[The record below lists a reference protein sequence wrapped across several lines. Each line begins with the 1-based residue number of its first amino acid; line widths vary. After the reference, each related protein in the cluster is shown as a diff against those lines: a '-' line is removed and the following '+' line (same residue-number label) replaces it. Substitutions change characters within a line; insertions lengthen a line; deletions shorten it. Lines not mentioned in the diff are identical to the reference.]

1 MYTWDELQVAANH
14 LATKENCQF
23 DKVLCEGGGKKLVVL
38 HGFHGNLE
46 MGLAYMVQEADAHLR
61 PDEINRF
68 GASLCYLDNLET
80 GECTELKECIQGFK
94 RDLEA
99 EQKHR
104 EHKEREEQAAR
115 AEAERQRFHGFTGGM
130 SPMGK
135 GKVVK
140 ILSKR
145 YRFDEGVMTRAER
158 VETMVKTGGYL
169 STWTNPRGH
178 TEYRIHD
185 QTGWFYTVTKTE
197 YEYFQ
202 YLKSR

>member
-1 MYTWDELQVAANH
+1 MYTWDELQVAAKH

-23 DKVLCEGGGKKLVVL
+23 DKVLCEGGSKKLVVL

-61 PDEINRF
+61 SDEINRF

-80 GECTELKECIQGFK
+80 GECTEIDDYIQDFK
-94 RDLEA
+94 RNLKT
-99 EQKHR
+99 EQERRKR
-104 EHKEREEQAAR
+104 KEDEEQAAR
-115 AEAERQRFHGFTGGM
+115 AEAERQRFHGFTDGM

-158 VETMVKTGGYL
+158 VETLVKAGGHL
-169 STWTNPRGH
+169 STWTNPRGN
-178 TEYRIHD
+178 TEYRIHYRN
-185 QTGWFYTVTKTE
+185 GWFYTVTKTE

>member
-1 MYTWDELQVAANH
+1 MYTWDELQAAADRLVA
-14 LATKENCQF
+14 KENCQF
-23 DKVLCEGGGKKLVVL
+23 DTVLCEGEGKKLVVL
-38 HGFHGNLE
+38 HGFHGNLK
-46 MGLAYMVQEADAHLR
+46 MGLAYMVQEADANLR

-94 RDLEA
+94 HDLEA

-115 AEAERQRFHGFTGGM
+115 AEAERQRFHGFTDGM

-158 VETMVKTGGYL
+158 VETMVNMGGHL
-169 STWTNPRGH
+169 STWTNPRGN
-178 TEYRIHD
+178 TEYRIHARN
-185 QTGWFYTVTKTE
+185 GWFYTVTKTE

-202 YLKSR
+202 YLKSH